1 MDTRL
6 YWIWLQQAIGA
17 GNPLASRLMEHFP
30 NAQAV
35 YEADET
41 ELKLL
46 CQNATV
52 QKRLLDK
59 SMRSAEAIFE
69 KALRNA
75 GWVLTPDD
83 VYYASM
89 LRSIYALPLVL
100 YGRGTMPDLNTFPSV
115 AMVGTREMTKYGRET
130 AYSIGAG
137 LAAAGV
143 ILVSGGAR
151 GGDELAME
159 GALAAGGIVVCVQA
173 CGLDRD
179 YPKVTADLRRRV
191 LEKGVLLSEYPYGTE
206 VRKHSFLI
214 RNRLMS
220 GMTLGTC
227 VVEAPES
234 SGSLNT
240 ARHAREQGR
249 DVFAVPGPVASPVS
263 VGTNALIQDGAKL
276 VRCAGDIL
284 DEYVGRFG
292 NLLDTDA
299 AKQVEERISP
309 LPKQAL
315 AGEKKRSNITSIRK
329 KSPSAKV
336 ADVAAEAVEAK
347 PVSAEPTPCPDNAS
361 EEAQTVFSVLTDRPT
376 PVDEVAQKASL
387 SVSRT
392 LSALTEL
399 EIYGCVRSGAGQSYC
414 RN

>member
-41 ELKLL
+41 ELKML
-46 CQNATV
+46 CQNTTV
-52 QKRLLDK
+52 QKHLLNK
-59 SMRSAEAIFE
+59 SMRGAEDIFE
-69 KALRNA
+69 KARKNA

-83 VYYASM
+83 VYYPSM

-100 YGRGTMPDLNTFPSV
+100 YGRGTMPDLNTFPSIS
-115 AMVGTREMTKYGRET
+115 MVGTREMTEYGRKT

-137 LAAAGV
+137 LAAAGM

-159 GALAAGGIVVCVQA
+159 GALSAGGIVVCVQA

-179 YPKVTADLRRRV
+179 YPKVTSDLRRRV
-191 LEKGVLLSEYPYGTE
+191 LEKGVLLSEYPCGTE

-227 VVEAPES
+227 VVEAPMP

-249 DVFAVPGPVASPVS
+249 DVFAVPGPVTSPVS
-263 VGTNALIQDGAKL
+263 VGTNALIQEGAKL

-284 DEYVGRFG
+284 DEYEGRFG
-292 NLLDTDA
+292 DLLDRDA
-299 AKQVEERISP
+299 ASVEEERV
-309 LPKQAL
+309 LRRQKQARD
-315 AGEKKRSNITSIRK
+315 GWFERPNVIPFRK
-329 KSPSAKV
+329 KSTSAKV
-336 ADVAAEAVEAK
+336 ADVATETVKNDAPAQ
-347 PVSAEPTPCPDNAS
+347 PTPCPESAS
-361 EEAQTVFSVLTDRPT
+361 AEAKQIFSVLTDQPT